1 MENANVIVFT
11 DNYEGREL
19 AKAIESLGLTVK
31 VISSFFQ
38 KQVLDNYR
46 DNYILIFNITDLE
59 VSSVLD
65 FAESL
70 EGGSS
75 KVKFIIMEQ
84 SKIGTASVKTSNVTH
99 VEFIASPVDKREFL
113 LLLEKTLLVEKYK
126 NLMVL
131 ISKESESRLEIF
143 ETVLGPCHEN
153 YSDDKAD
160 KEAFLKMID
169 FEKKLMKEQLN
180 LNDAIRRIALMR
192 NRDYFLLKERVLAE
206 EMLDTLRQNE
216 LMNANKVIEAQEA
229 LIDYSAKEF
238 YDARRIIDAT
248 NNVAELS
255 RVEALELH
263 EELLL
268 VKKENK
274 ELTLK
279 IKSLMDENMELKKR
293 H

>member
-31 VISSFFQ
+31 VISSFSQ

-84 SKIGTASVKTSNVTH
+84 SKIGTANVKTSNVTH
-99 VEFIASPVDKREFL
+99 VEFIGSPVDKREFL

>member
-31 VISSFFQ
+31 VVSSFSQ

-84 SKIGTASVKTSNVTH
+84 SKIGTANVKTSNVTH
-99 VEFIASPVDKREFL
+99 VEFIGSPVDKREFL